1 MQALSI
7 GALRSRSE
15 DGFLPISVDRSIGG
29 LACAVCAPLLAGY
42 TSTVAAAD
50 SSDSL
55 AVPAIVHESFL
66 ADEPTVPNIIREGFA
81 IKTPTSLLWPL
92 DGLPLPAFAD
102 AAPGQ
107 GISAATPT
115 LDPPTAAGSSN
126 PDESNPDESNRNNR
140 FGWPTDD
147 ESRFVARGQMTYIW
161 QRQYAFH
168 ADYTGPNSLSP
179 APQTTYTLSFTGYL
193 GALAPWEGGELY
205 VDPEAFEA
213 HPLSNLLGLA
223 GIQNAELQKAS
234 GVELRAYL
242 ARAFVRQTFELGG
255 ESREVPA
262 GFNQLAT
269 HYDSRRLV
277 FTLGKSPLTDFFGRT
292 SYASD
297 PRTQFMNWAL
307 ITYGAYDYAA
317 DARGYNIGGFGE
329 LDWDN
334 WAFRAGR
341 GMEPS
346 IANGRSNYYNLFKR
360 HGDQVEIQHDHEVHG
375 LPGSVSVLV
384 YRNVANA
391 GNYTQAVALAQAT
404 GTTPDITANRSLAAK
419 NGYGL
424 SVEQSLSPAVGVWAR
439 GMWCDCK
446 VEQYAF
452 TEIDNMVSAGVS
464 LKGSIWRRAED
475 TVGAGFSLNGLSPS
489 HRAYLA
495 AGGLGGFIGDG
506 QLNYAKEQ
514 NYEIYYSA
522 QVYRGVHLTGDYQRV
537 VNPAYNLDRHGPV
550 NIVGARVH
558 VEF

>member
-1 MQALSI
+1 MQVPC
-7 GALRSRSE
+7 
-15 DGFLPISVDRSIGG
+15 FHISVDRSIGG
-29 LACAVCAPLLAGY
+29 LACAVCALLLSGY
-42 TSTVAAAD
+42 ASTVAAAD
-50 SSDSL
+50 GSGSL
-55 AVPAIVHESFL
+55 GAPAIVHESFPV
-66 ADEPTVPNIIREGFA
+66 DELTVPDIFREGFA
-81 IKTPTSLLWPL
+81 IKTPISLFSPL
-92 DGLPLPAFAD
+92 DGLPLAAFAD
-102 AAPGQ
+102 AEPGR
-107 GISAATPT
+107 GSSAATPT
-115 LDPPTAAGSSN
+115 LNLPTAAGASN
-126 PDESNPDESNRNNR
+126 PDESNQNDR

-161 QRQYAFH
+161 HRQFGFH
-168 ADYTGPNSLSP
+168 ADYTGPQSL
-179 APQTTYTLSFTGYL
+179 ATTPQSTYTLSFTGYL
-193 GALAPWEGGELY
+193 GARAPWQGGELY
-205 VDPEAFEA
+205 VDPEAFQA

-234 GVELRAYL
+234 GVEIRAYL
-242 ARAFVRQTFELGG
+242 ARAFVRQIFELGG

-277 FTLGKSPLTDFFGRT
+277 FTVGKSPLTDFFSHN

-297 PRTQFMNWAL
+297 PRTEFMNWSL

-317 DARGYNIGGFGE
+317 DARGYNIGGVAE

-341 GMEPS
+341 GMEPT
-346 IANGRSNYYNLFKR
+346 IANGRSLYYNLLKR

-391 GNYTQAVALAQAT
+391 GNYAQAVALAQAT
-404 GTTPDITANRSLAAK
+404 GTTPDITAHRYLEAK

-452 TEIDNMVSAGVS
+452 TEIDNMISAGVS
-464 LKGSIWRRAED
+464 LKGSIWQRAED
-475 TVGAGFSLNGLSPS
+475 TVGAAFSLNGLSPS

-522 QVYRGVHLTGDYQRV
+522 LIYRGVHLTGDYQRI

-550 NIVGARVH
+550 NLVGARVH

>member
-1 MQALSI
+1 
-7 GALRSRSE
+7 
-15 DGFLPISVDRSIGG
+15 LPISVDRSIGG
-29 LACAVCAPLLAGY
+29 LACTVSASLLCGHA
-42 TSTVAAAD
+42 STVAAAD
-50 SSDSL
+50 SSGSQ
-55 AVPAIVHESFL
+55 ATPAIVHESL
-66 ADEPTVPNIIREGFA
+66 LVEEQTVPNIFREGFA
-81 IKTPTSLLWPL
+81 IKAPTSLPSPL
-92 DGLPLPAFAD
+92 DGSPLPALAD
-102 AAPGQ
+102 AAPARGS
-107 GISAATPT
+107 SAATLT
-115 LDPPTAAGSSN
+115 SN
-126 PDESNPDESNRNNR
+126 PPIAADASSHQNDR

-147 ESRFVARGQMTYIW
+147 ESRFVARGQMTYVW
-161 QRQYAFH
+161 QRQFGFH
-168 ADYTGPNSLSP
+168 ADYSGPESLATTAQS
-179 APQTTYTLSFTGYL
+179 TYTLSFTGYL
-193 GALAPWEGGELY
+193 GARAPWQGGELY
-205 VDPEAFEA
+205 VDPEAFQA
-213 HPLSNLLGLA
+213 HPLSNLQGLA
-223 GIQNAELQKAS
+223 GIQNGELQKAS

-269 HYDSRRLV
+269 HYDSHRLV
-277 FTLGKSPLTDFFGRT
+277 FTVGKSPLTDFFGRN

-297 PRTQFMNWAL
+297 PRTQFMNWSL

-341 GMEPS
+341 GMEPTV
-346 IANGRSNYYNLFKR
+346 ANGRSLDYNIMQR
-360 HGDQVEIQHDHEVHG
+360 HGDQIEVQHDHEVYG
-375 LPGSVSVLV
+375 LAGSVSVLM

-391 GNYTQAVALAQAT
+391 GNYAQAVALAQAT
-404 GTTPDITANRSLAAK
+404 GTIPDITANRYLEAK
-419 NGYGL
+419 DGYGL
-424 SVEQSLSPAVGVWAR
+424 SVEQSLSPAVAVWAR

-452 TEIDNMVSAGVS
+452 TEIDNMLSAGVS
-464 LKGSIWRRAED
+464 LKGSIWQRTED
-475 TVGAGFSLNGLSPS
+475 TVGAAFSLNGLSPS

-514 NYEIYYSA
+514 NYEVYYSA
-522 QVYRGVHLTGDYQRV
+522 LVYRGVHLTGDYQRI

-550 NIVGARVH
+550 NIVGGRIH